1 MSILKIFSVSDTNK
15 YDLNMLLF
23 LQMTQKT
30 QNFCYNHR
38 KKINK
43 CNLNMLWFYKWHRKL
58 IKHLFPIDSNL
69 ISSYKS
75 ISKVH
80 LKKNIS
86 LSTSSGSRQDRV
98 AVTISPAQLNTL
110 LLGIDV
116 PGIPRNACATIEI
129 FGNLSRWLF
138 HHCNGSAFK
147 AILNLDLYLSTSS
160 WNQKYSFLELR
171 WQ

>member
-1 MSILKIFSVSDTNK
+1 
-15 YDLNMLLF
+15 
-23 LQMTQKT
+23 
-30 QNFCYNHR
+30 
-38 KKINK
+38 
-43 CNLNMLWFYKWHRKL
+43 MLWFYKWHRKL

-160 WNQKYSFLELR
+160 WNQKYSFLALTINTSPKR
-171 WQ
+171 SSIVPFALFAGGMSDLSSTKLFQ